1 MRYLIDNIWFWR
13 ARLVVE
19 EIEINKGEVKGHIV
33 NIGQA
38 TTSNATLQ
46 YIGSNGDLLW
56 NSSTFGVNAT
66 NETNVFFDAE
76 SLAMVDGGYWEISY
90 QKRVIDASM
99 WVNEAVS
106 EEVVEWIEE
115 DSTGFLPT
123 PSVFVL
129 FIAFA
134 FAAIGERNSRFEP

>member
-1 MRYLIDNIWFWR
+1 M
-13 ARLVVE
+13 V
-19 EIEINKGEVKGHIV
+19 
-33 NIGQA
+33 
-38 TTSNATLQ
+38 
-46 YIGSNGDLLW
+46 
-56 NSSTFGVNAT
+56 
-66 NETNVFFDAE
+66 FDAE

-134 FAAIGERNSRFEP
+134 LLQLEREIADLNHNLDFCNQRFIIRRLIFLSNYLYIITK